1 MNPFNI
7 TKPLTVQ
14 QYLKHAYPDAT
25 KKDVMFLTNWRKAIS
40 SKMPFIGWRSIT
52 NVSEKANLMAMSMKY
67 AKYLMM
73 WAEYQ
78 EELIPVEGS
87 ASHDDVNPFN
97 DNHHGE

>member
-1 MNPFNI
+1 
-7 TKPLTVQ
+7 
-14 QYLKHAYPDAT
+14 
-25 KKDVMFLTNWRKAIS
+25 MFLTNWRKAIS
-40 SKMPFIGWRSIT
+40 SKKPFIGWKFVTDVPR
-52 NVSEKANLMAMSMKY
+52 KANLMAMSMKY

-87 ASHDDVNPFN
+87 VAHDDVNPFN